1 MTKSL
6 TPTPGDST
14 AWTIKIT
21 KEESKKIG
29 KVSHIR
35 LDILGNVNM
44 AAFYAL
50 NIYGVL
56 IALPV

>member
-21 KEESKKIG
+21 KEESKKMG

-50 NIYGVL
+50 NIYGV
-56 IALPV
+56 